1 MTERIQEA
9 LQQTDLPP
17 EEHFVD
23 AGYVSARVLVNSRTR
38 FGIEVVGPVSVDT
51 QWQAH
56 TPSGMDASQFTL
68 DWENRQATCPQ
79 GKTSTSWSQLDRK
92 NHPDLIKIQF
102 STTDCR
108 SCPRLC
114 DCVQSTSKYPRRTL
128 VIRPQAQHAALQ
140 AARKL
145 QRTETFQQGYALRAG
160 VEATISQGVRAFDL
174 RRSRYVGLPKTHL
187 QHLAIATAINL
198 VRLVDWLD
206 GNPLAPT
213 RVSAFERLYSTA

>member
-1 MTERIQEA
+1 MTEPIQEELHRA
-9 LQQTDLPP
+9 DIPP

-23 AGYVSARVLVNSRTR
+23 AGQVSAPVLVNSRTR
-38 FGIEVVGPVSVDT
+38 FGIEGVGPVSVDT
-51 QWQAH
+51 QWQVH
-56 TPSGMDASQFTL
+56 PPGGIDASQFVL

-79 GKTSTSWSQLDRK
+79 GKTSTSWSWLSRK
-92 NHPDLIKIQF
+92 SHPDLIKIQF

-108 SCPRLC
+108 SCPRWS
-114 DCVQSTSKYPRRTL
+114 DGVQSTSKYPRRSL
-128 VIRPQAQHAALQ
+128 VIRPQEQQATLQ

-145 QRTETFQQGYALRAG
+145 QQTETFQQRYALRAG

-174 RRSRYVGLPKTHL
+174 RRSRSVGLSKTHL
-187 QHLAIATAINL
+187 QHLAIATAINV

-213 RVSAFERLYSTA
+213 RVSAFERLYKAA